1 MYNKEQSTSNRIDVW
16 QKEVKNLAVKKSGG
30 TKTAV
35 INRKAFHDYFIE
47 DKWEAGI
54 QLYGTEVKSIRNGS
68 VNLKDSYCYID
79 KGEIFATGI
88 YISPYEKGNIYNRDP
103 LRIKK
108 LLLHKKEIM
117 KLIGLVGQQGYTLIP
132 LRLYFSKAM
141 VKVEIGL
148 CKGKKLYDKREADAR
163 RQAERDME
171 RFRKDQSSRE

>member
-1 MYNKEQSTSNRIDVW
+1 M
-16 QKEVKNLAVKKSGG
+16 
-30 TKTAV
+30 
-35 INRKAFHDYFIE
+35 
-47 DKWEAGI
+47 
-54 QLYGTEVKSIRNGS
+54 
-68 VNLKDSYCYID
+68 NLKDSYCYID

-117 KLIGLVGQQGYTLIP
+117 KLIGLDRQQGYTLIP